1 MLEVNAEFL
10 VRKAEQLI
18 NEEYNFKD
26 GIQLYKA
33 AAVLYRNNNQLNL
46 SAATLLKIGVIL
58 QDQDNFYQEAIE
70 AYQEVAKI
78 HLSENNQESYSNAL
92 MSAAFVAQK
101 AENNALAIQLFLK
114 AGKEYQEVAE
124 KYWQDKETV
133 LAWDNIQLSCRCW
146 KNILRISDSSTS

>member
-78 HLSENNQESYSNAL
+78 HLSENNQESYS
-92 MSAAFVAQK
+92 K
-101 AENNALAIQLFLK
+101 
-114 AGKEYQEVAE
+114 
-124 KYWQDKETV
+124 
-133 LAWDNIQLSCRCW
+133 
-146 KNILRISDSSTS
+146 